1 MSSRVLIKLC
11 VCVGVCRPSASI
23 IMARA
28 VLVLVLWLL
37 LLHFIA
43 FIFPSCVSYNYGP
56 ARNQLKLLLH
66 FCCNFFHSL
75 VVLVADV
82 LKSDFTLLFPLSM
95 NSNWLWL

>member
-1 MSSRVLIKLC
+1 
-11 VCVGVCRPSASI
+11 
-23 IMARA
+23 MARA

-75 VVLVADV
+75 VAVV
-82 LKSDFTLLFPLSM
+82 LKSDFSLLFPLFPSL
-95 NSNWLWL
+95 SEQLLAVALAKHISTRCSAAGILQ